1 MAPLI
6 ATTSLGMTAA
16 LVLFGTWSG
25 GVDPALSEGPTL
37 QDVAYY
43 ANWPMAVL
51 ATASTSGVD
60 VDRGAEVAVP
70 DGAVMAQRLKDESGL
85 TADQIG
91 KMLGVTRRSV
101 HNWAAGAAIAAK
113 HQVRLEQLHDLVFG
127 LTVHTPDE
135 RRDILLDSVTGP
147 SLYRQ
152 FAEGTA
158 RAVRVQYPVP
168 AIERFA

>member
-1 MAPLI
+1 MATLI

-16 LVLFGTWSG
+16 LVLVGTWSG
-25 GVDPALSEGPTL
+25 GVEPALSVGPPV
-37 QDVAYY
+37 QDVGYY
-43 ANWPMAVL
+43 AYWPIAAL
-51 ATASTSGVD
+51 AMTSTSGVD
-60 VDRGAEVAVP
+60 VDRTTSVAVP
-70 DGAVMAQRLKDESGL
+70 HGAVMAQRLKDESGL

-113 HQVRLEQLHDLVFG
+113 HQVRLEQLHNLVFG
-127 LTVHTPDE
+127 LTAATPDE
-135 RRDILLDSVTGP
+135 RRDLLLDSVTGP

-152 FAEGTA
+152 FAESTA